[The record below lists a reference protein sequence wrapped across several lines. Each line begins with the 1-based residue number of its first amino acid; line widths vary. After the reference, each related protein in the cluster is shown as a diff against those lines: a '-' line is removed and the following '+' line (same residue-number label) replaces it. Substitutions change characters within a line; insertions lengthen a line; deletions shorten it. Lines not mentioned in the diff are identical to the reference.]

1 MEKLI
6 QKINKIPKS
15 YFSLADIRKISGLND
30 ASLKVA
36 LSRLVKNKVLI
47 KASHRLYALPDAII
61 NWEEIAIASYRPS
74 YLSFEWILAKHNILS
89 QQPASLTLATLKR
102 SKNLATCQ
110 NPIIYHHIQESL
122 FWGYEKKEKILA
134 AYSEKALIDL
144 AYLSLN
150 GYAKFDPEEMNLKL
164 LNKNK
169 IKQYLR
175 KINNKKLTNL
185 VNSIYDK
192 S

>member
-6 QKINKIPKS
+6 KKINKIPKN

-36 LSRLVKNKVLI
+36 LSRLVKNKGLI
-47 KASHRLYALPDAII
+47 KISDSLYALPDAII
-61 NWEEIAIASYRPS
+61 KWEEAAIASYRPS
-74 YLSFEWILAKHNILS
+74 YLSFEWILAKYNILS
-89 QQPASLTLATLKR
+89 QQPASLTLATLRR
-102 SKNLATCQ
+102 SKKLETCQ
-110 NPIIYHHIQESL
+110 NPMIYRHLQKSL
-122 FWGYEKKEKILA
+122 FWGYEQKDKILA
-134 AYSEKALIDL
+134 AYPEKALIDL

-164 LNKNK
+164 LNKNR

-185 VNSIYDK
+185 VNAIL
-192 S
+192 

>member
-6 QKINKIPKS
+6 KKINKIPKS

-36 LSRLVKNKVLI
+36 LSRLVKSEALI

-61 NWEEIAIASYRPS
+61 NWEEVAIASYRPS
-74 YLSFEWILAKHNILS
+74 YLSFEWILAKYNILS
-89 QQPASLTLATLKR
+89 QQPAGLTLATLKR
-102 SKNLATCQ
+102 SKNLATCR
-110 NPIIYHHIQESL
+110 NPIIYHHLQESL
-122 FWGYEKKEKILA
+122 FWGYEKKDKILA
-134 AYSEKALIDL
+134 AHPEKSLIDL

-150 GYAKFDPEEMNLKL
+150 GYAKFDPEEMNLKP

-192 S
+192 P

>member
-30 ASLKVA
+30 ASLKVS
-36 LSRLVKNKVLI
+36 LSRLVKNKGLI
-47 KASHRLYALPDAII
+47 KISHRLYALPDAII
-61 NWEEIAIASYRPS
+61 NWEEVAIESYHPS
-74 YLSFEWILAKHNILS
+74 YLSFEWVLANHNILS

-102 SKNLATCQ
+102 SKNLETCQ
-110 NPIIYHHIQESL
+110 NTIIYRHLQERL
-122 FWGYEKKEKILA
+122 FWGYERKEKTLA
-134 AYSEKALIDL
+134 AFPEKALIDL

-169 IKQYLR
+169 IKQFLN
-175 KINNKKLTNL
+175 KINNKKLTKL
-185 VNSIYDK
+185 VNSIYE